1 MSAIPTKVKKDN
13 YTGGVAITPND
24 TTDLVDPV
32 SALYIGG
39 AGTGALKVDTIGGD
53 TITLAGVAV
62 GILEIA
68 VKRVYATGTG
78 VTNIVGL
85 K

>member
-1 MSAIPTKVKKDN
+1 MSENIKYKEDS
-13 YTGGVAITPND
+13 YRGGAAITPSD
-24 TTDLVDPV
+24 SADLAIPV

-39 AGTGALKVDTIGGD
+39 AGTGALKVDMVSGETV
-53 TITLAGVAV
+53 TLAGVTV
-62 GILEIA
+62 GILPIC

-85 K
+85 R